1 MIEYKSAYFNN
12 KLYYSTLSKMKA
24 IEDFCNK
31 KIQEDVRFEVVAF
44 KEINNDND
52 EIVLLYKQNTT
63 KRIMRMKEFVY
74 KSINGEHNLYDTED
88 NTLTLS
94 AFYKNKLKYLPH
106 TFKFDLIIIKTT
118 NNDWSEL
125 RELLLFLWNSLNVT
139 L

>member
-94 AFYKNKLKYLPH
+94 AFYKNKLNSDKY
-106 TFKFDLIIIKTT
+106 F
-118 NNDWSEL
+118 
-125 RELLLFLWNSLNVT
+125 NVIRVLDGDKYPNRT
-139 L
+139 YIRYIEEVDQLKL

>member
-63 KRIMRMKEFVY
+63 KRIMRMKGFVY

-94 AFYKNKLKYLPH
+94 AFYKNKLNSDKY
-106 TFKFDLIIIKTT
+106 F
-118 NNDWSEL
+118 
-125 RELLLFLWNSLNVT
+125 NVIEVLDGDKYPNRT
-139 L
+139 YIRYIEEVDQLKL

>member
-24 IEDFCNK
+24 IKDFCNK

-63 KRIMRMKEFVY
+63 KRIMRMKGFVY

-94 AFYKNKLKYLPH
+94 AFYKNKLNSDKY
-106 TFKFDLIIIKTT
+106 F
-118 NNDWSEL
+118 
-125 RELLLFLWNSLNVT
+125 NVIEVLDGDKYPNRT
-139 L
+139 YIRYIEEVDQLKL

>member
-63 KRIMRMKEFVY
+63 KRIMRMKGFVY

-94 AFYKNKLKYLPH
+94 AFYKNKLNSDKY
-106 TFKFDLIIIKTT
+106 F
-118 NNDWSEL
+118 
-125 RELLLFLWNSLNVT
+125 NVIRVLDGDKYPNRT
-139 L
+139 YIRYIEEVDQLKL